1 MTNMKLLPALHAI
14 GLAAGLHLTA
24 AIAHAQGVCAVGDLE
39 FTGPEPKLDRVI
51 WLSTLTGPTLLPRV
65 ALEGTYAMVGYPE
78 MRGGINFGGLLDANV
93 AFQTA
98 GLPEGDIAGTFFVS
112 DENGHR
118 MEAFPVIVP
127 REKIR
132 IDAEAYRLVA
142 IGHYDGLAGTGA
154 PGTPWFRRRAK
165 AHGGDG
171 AKESTWGF
179 LRSFSRDD
187 TFAMFT
193 GGKAL
198 GENLRLRD
206 AIDARGADD
215 ELISID
221 DVDGVRVPGMRW
233 DGLLRKEK
241 PAMDFL
247 AGAIPEDQHA
257 VFFPSFDAMVEVADQ
272 ISDSAKPFVHLFDG
286 RAERSLVRERYEAQL
301 CLELD
306 GLTRAL
312 GGQVIRETAI
322 TGSDPYM
329 RTGTDVAL
337 LLRGSPEAIG
347 AFLRPRVSAAAK
359 ARGVEV
365 IEGKVAGWP
374 HFSAH
379 TLDRSLSSFV
389 ALTDSMVVVANS
401 KAQLRRVLEANDG
414 TAPRLADADEYQW
427 FRQRYVMGE
436 GDEDAFVVVSDAAI
450 RRWAGPRWRIATS
463 RRTKAAAF
471 LADADAFL
479 IGQSLEVDAIGEA
492 PMELAVIGAGELDLS
507 GRAARDTVYG
517 TRAFLTPIAELEIG
531 SVSKSEVAGYER
543 WRRGFEASWGGAFD
557 PIAIRVDARDD
568 GLDVDLTLVPL
579 TVRTDYRDFI
589 DIAGNENLG
598 EKAPAPH
605 PEALIY
611 WASAI
616 DRDGRTFRQMSGI
629 LPDRVLG
636 ENGAI
641 EWVGDHVA
649 IWLDEDDAYFQG
661 IREMESMDSFFE
673 GMLGGLPVGM
683 RIAVDS
689 QIGAAGFLTGIRAL
703 VEEAIPGMLRYET
716 YAHGGRK
723 YVGVS
728 LVDDMGFEDP
738 PTIYYVLVPQGL
750 IFSSSDRVIERAIDR
765 ATQAAK
771 EDLPAVDWSDRG
783 VALHVRGEVTK
794 LADIEWLDLAVK
806 DQLRS
811 RSWGNL
817 AILNEWRALGAE
829 DPGGFH
835 EERWGARLECPGGGE
850 YVWNEGAQTMEST
863 VYGHPAAPIDGP
875 ALPPALGTLS
885 LGEFGLAF
893 ETYAAAPVERRA
905 GERAAP
911 IEEVLGLR
919 AKVRLRR

>member
-1 MTNMKLLPALHAI
+1 MKNMKPMPVSHAL
-14 GLAAGLHLTA
+14 GLVAGLFLTA
-24 AIAHAQGVCAVGDLE
+24 ALAPAQGVVAVSDLE
-39 FTGPEPKLDRVI
+39 FTGPEPKLERVI

-65 ALEGTYAMVGYPE
+65 TLEGTDAMVGYPPIKS
-78 MRGGINFGGLLDANV
+78 GINYGALLDANV
-93 AFQTA
+93 ALSIA
-98 GLPEGDIAGTFFVS
+98 GLPEGDLSGTFFIS

-118 MEAFPVIVP
+118 MEAFPVTVP

-132 IDAEAYRLVA
+132 IDADASRRAAAAY
-142 IGHYDGLAGTGA
+142 YSGLAGTGS

-165 AHGGDG
+165 AHGADG
-171 AKESTWGF
+171 TKESTWGF

-198 GENLRLRD
+198 AENLRLED

-215 ELISID
+215 ELVSID

-247 AGAIPEDQHA
+247 ARAIPEDQHA
-257 VFFPSFDAMVEVADQ
+257 VFFPSFDAMVDVADQ
-272 ISDSAKPFVHLFDG
+272 LSDSAKPFVHLFDG

-301 CLELD
+301 CLQLD

-312 GGQVIRETAI
+312 GGQVIREAAV

-337 LLRGSPEAIG
+337 LLRGNPEAIG
-347 AFLRPRVSAAAK
+347 AFLRPRLAAA
-359 ARGVEV
+359 AEAGGVQV
-365 IEGKVAGWP
+365 IEGKIAGWP

-379 TLDRSLSSFV
+379 TQDRSLSSFV

-401 KAQLRRVLEANDG
+401 SSQLRRVLEANDG
-414 TAPRLADADEYQW
+414 TAPRLADAEEYQW
-427 FRQRYVMGE
+427 FRQRYPIGE
-436 GDEDAFVVVSDAAI
+436 GEEDAFVVVSDAAI
-450 RRWAGPRWRIATS
+450 RRWAGPHWRIATA

-471 LADADAFL
+471 LADADAYM
-479 IGQSLEVDAIGEA
+479 IGMSLGVAEIGAA
-492 PMELAVIGAGELDLS
+492 PVELGVIGAGGLDLS
-507 GRAARDTVYG
+507 GSAARDTVYG
-517 TRAFLTPIAELEIG
+517 TRAFLTPIAELEVTT
-531 SVSKSEVAGYER
+531 VSKSEVMGYER

-557 PIAIRVDARDD
+557 PIAVRIDANGD

-579 TVRTDYRDFI
+579 TLRTDYREFI
-589 DIAGNENLG
+589 DIAGNKDLG

-616 DRDGRTFRQMSGI
+616 DREGRTFRQWSSI

-641 EWVGDHVA
+641 DWVGDHVA
-649 IWLDEDDAYFQG
+649 IWLDEDDEYFEG
-661 IREMESMDSFFE
+661 IRDMESMDSLME
-673 GMLGGLPVGM
+673 GMLRGLPVGM
-683 RIAVDS
+683 RVAVDS
-689 QIGAAGFLTGIRAL
+689 QFGAAGFLTGVRAL
-703 VEEAIPGMLRYET
+703 VEEAIPGMLLYESH
-716 YAHGGRK
+716 AHGERQ

-728 LVDDMGFEDP
+728 LVDDMGFEEP
-738 PTIYYVLVPQGL
+738 PTLYYVLLPQGL
-750 IFSSSDRVIERAIDR
+750 IFSFSDRVIERAIDR
-765 ATQAAK
+765 ASNAAQ
-771 EDLPAVDWSDRG
+771 EDPATVDWSDRG
-783 VALHVRGEVTK
+783 VALHVRGEAAK
-794 LADIEWLDLAVK
+794 LADIEWLNLAVK

-817 AILNEWRALGAE
+817 AILNEWRALGAK
-829 DPGGFH
+829 DPGRFH

-850 YVWNEGAQTMEST
+850 YVWNEEHQTMEST
-863 VYGHPAAPIDGP
+863 AYGHPAAPVDGP

-885 LGEFGLAF
+885 LAQFGLSF
-893 ETYAAAPVERRA
+893 ETHAAAPVEQRA
-905 GERAAP
+905 GQRVQP
-911 IEEVLGLR
+911 VEEVLGLR
-919 AKVRLRR
+919 AKVLLRR